1 MRFLIVVILLAIFI
15 VYTYKFVFFIGI
27 ALYVAL
33 VLWIGCILGTLDE
46 PEENDHES

>member
-1 MRFLIVVILLAIFI
+1 MRFLIVVALLAIFI
-15 VYTYKFVFFIGI
+15 VYTYKIVFFIGI

-33 VLWIGCILGTLDE
+33 VLWIGGILGTLDE

>member
-1 MRFLIVVILLAIFI
+1 MGFLIIVILLAIFI

-33 VLWIGCILGTLDE
+33 VLWIGCILSTLDE

>member
-1 MRFLIVVILLAIFI
+1 MRFLIVVALLAIFI

-46 PEENDHES
+46 PEENDRES